1 MVILIIVVITKMILT
16 LMNKEII
23 FLNEEKSIE

>member
-1 MVILIIVVITKMILT
+1 MVMLIIVVITKMILT